1 MTMLF
6 IILFSAGITIADEF
20 IPLQNDSLNYTHVLF
35 HWPQISSDITYT
47 ITIKNLNNSNQWSTK
62 TSQNTY
68 ILEEFLD
75 MI

>member
-1 MTMLF
+1 MLF

-47 ITIKNLNNSNQWSTK
+47 IKWKANNHPSGIYFVKLATNEYSQSKKLMFIK
-62 TSQNTY
+62 
-68 ILEEFLD
+68 
-75 MI
+75 